1 MNEKNPEK
9 AEVAVNSSAKESRH
23 GNTSLRQRQPH
34 TRTQTLQR
42 KSLFYLV
49 AKKKNLKQIID
60 HIYEQIESKS

>member
-49 AKKKNLKQIID
+49 AKKKI
-60 HIYEQIESKS
+60 

>member
-49 AKKKNLKQIID
+49 AKKKSETD
-60 HIYEQIESKS
+60 HRPHL

>member
-1 MNEKNPEK
+1 MKNPE
-9 AEVAVNSSAKESRH
+9 AAVAVNSSAKESRH
-23 GNTSLRQRQPH
+23 ENTSLRQRQPH

-49 AKKKNLKQIID
+49 AKKNLKQIID